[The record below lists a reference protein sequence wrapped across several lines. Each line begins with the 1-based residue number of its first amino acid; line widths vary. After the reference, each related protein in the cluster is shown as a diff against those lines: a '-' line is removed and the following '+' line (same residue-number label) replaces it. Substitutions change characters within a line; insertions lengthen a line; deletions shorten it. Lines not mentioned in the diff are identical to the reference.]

1 VAIVDLRADTV
12 VTIGGHSIMLVGVN
26 GTGSNIITQQDFLLA

>member
-1 VAIVDLRADTV
+1 VAIVDLGADTV